1 VDSKLT
7 TIPSARPQD
16 NKYTDTLSL
25 HDLADLHSRCNC
37 TDPLTLSIEYDS
49 VRFIAKYNA
58 IKKVLDSSAAPPGVD
73 SSSDE
78 DEDNEE
84 TGEIE
89 YEDDENEHDEHE
101 GDDLS
106 GDHDHVL
113 AYGAVSGETSS
124 EQEDVYVV
132 DGAEADEEDAPEE
145 SPAGGPVV
153 ASALGLANDDSAS
166 EAVGAVE
173 AETTSPLGAE
183 SKELKTVEPEIRG
196 TLTCKSQRDV

>member
-1 VDSKLT
+1 MDSKLT

-145 SPAGGPVV
+145 STADGPVV
-153 ASALGLANDDSAS
+153 ASASGLVNDDSAA
-166 EAVGAVE
+166 ETVEAVE
-173 AETTSPLGAE
+173 ADTTTSLRTE
-183 SKELKTVEPEIRG
+183 SKELKTVEPEIRD
-196 TLTCKSQRDV
+196 TLTCKSQRCI